1 MLGRAIGKNS
11 AVLGVFAIVTTAAIA
26 GTYLL
31 TRNAIAEQERAARAR
46 ALLQVVP
53 PARHDNDMLDDT
65 LPVSDSTYLHL
76 DGREQIFVARM
87 HGRPVAFIIPAIA
100 PDGYGGPIKL
110 IVGVNVDGT
119 VAGVRAVS
127 EHETPGLGDQIDIK
141 KSNWVLQFDGR
152 SIGNPPADQWKV
164 KKDQGVFDQFTGA
177 TITPRAVTGEVYKTL
192 VWFGKHRKELLAAAA
207 KVPPAAASKE
217 SRDE

>member
-11 AVLGVFAIVTTAAIA
+11 ALLGVFAIVTTAAIA

-31 TRNAIAEQERAARAR
+31 TRDAIAEQERAARAR

-65 LPVSDSTYLHL
+65 LPVSNSTDLHL
-76 DGREQIFVARM
+76 EGAGQIFVARM
-87 HGRPVAFIIPAIA
+87 HGKPVAFIIPAIA

-119 VAGVRAVS
+119 VAGVRAVA
-127 EHETPGLGDQIDIK
+127 ENETPGLGDQVDIK
-141 KSNWVLQFDGR
+141 KSNWVLEFNGK
-152 SIGNPPADQWKV
+152 SIGDPPADKWKV
-164 KKDQGVFDQFTGA
+164 RKDQGVFDQFTGA
-177 TITPRAVTGEVYKTL
+177 TITPRAVTGAVYRTL
-192 VWFGKHRKELLAAAA
+192 AWFGKHREELLAAANKADA
-207 KVPPAAASKE
+207 KE
-217 SRDE
+217 HHDE